1 MNPRA
6 KRQKISDRV
15 NVLIGVAKQPQGTMQ
30 DKSQP
35 SFSRAHSPSQKQ
47 ARRVRSKDRAGDGRL
62 AGGSRWESHW
72 STESI
77 PERFN
82 ALMPYPFRHPKASLT
97 SPPESAVGKKRL
109 DTEDTVFRAPNHDL
123 TNFERVCPIQF
134 LACGFFTP
142 PPIGFVLLRKRV
154 EPWARAR
161 GP

>member
-62 AGGSRWESHW
+62 AGGSRWESHRVDTRTLQR
-72 STESI
+72 SHAI
-77 PERFN
+77 PLSASEGFSHITARERSWEKE
-82 ALMPYPFRHPKASLT
+82 A
-97 SPPESAVGKKRL
+97 
-109 DTEDTVFRAPNHDL
+109 
-123 TNFERVCPIQF
+123 
-134 LACGFFTP
+134 
-142 PPIGFVLLRKRV
+142 
-154 EPWARAR
+154 
-161 GP
+161 